1 MTWVYTHDGPS
12 GDIAAVQIHGP
23 ATATKAAGPVVGTL
37 TEAMQ
42 GCAPITDAQGAEL
55 TVGIYCFNVYTEQSL
70 DGEIRGQFALMR

>member
-1 MTWVYTHDGPS
+1 M
-12 GDIAAVQIHGP
+12 AAVQIHGP

-55 TVGIYCFNVYTEQSL
+55 TVGTYCFNVHTEQFLAEQSL
-70 DGEIRGQFALMR
+70 DGEIRGQLALMQ